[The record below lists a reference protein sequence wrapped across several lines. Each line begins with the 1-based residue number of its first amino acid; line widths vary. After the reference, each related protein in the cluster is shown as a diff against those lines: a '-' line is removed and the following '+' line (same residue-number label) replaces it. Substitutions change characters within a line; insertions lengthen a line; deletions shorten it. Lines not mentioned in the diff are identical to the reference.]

1 MSGAGAKYMDVYPIE
16 EGSAY
21 IGVTRDVDGVM
32 RYDVLEPVLTD
43 AEKALLARAKEYVL
57 ESKLEDGEAAFKQ
70 FLARARVEGDTA
82 KKLAYYFRR
91 DTRGYGKLDP
101 IMRDPYVEDVHV
113 NGRDGRVFIWHSR
126 YENMRTNVA
135 LTEEEVR
142 AFIAKVSN
150 AVERQVNSA
159 NPILEGLLPEG
170 ARVEVVLREVAANG
184 DAFTIRKF
192 RGVPYTVVDLIGLET
207 AGPDALAYLWMALDK
222 ERNVVIVGPT
232 GAGKTTLLNALLFLL
247 RPDAR
252 IITIEDTRELRLLHE
267 QWLPLLVRPGRGE
280 EREEIDMMELL
291 KVAMR
296 MRPDYLILGEVRG
309 EEAYVLFQAFASGH
323 HGLTTIHADNAEGAV
338 RRFVTKPMDVP
349 TALLG
354 MAHVYVSVRRV
365 RTGAGV
371 RRSVWEVKEYL
382 DYTDRPVFT
391 DLLING
397 KMDASKSSVVGKDE
411 LDELGRRSRLLREAA
426 RHGFNDYRS
435 VFQIIKNYYLEPEAT
450 LKTVE
455 AGALP

>member
-1 MSGAGAKYMDVYPIE
+1 M
-16 EGSAY
+16 
-21 IGVTRDVDGVM
+21 
-32 RYDVLEPVLTD
+32 
-43 AEKALLARAKEYVL
+43 
-57 ESKLEDGEAAFKQ
+57 
-70 FLARARVEGDTA
+70 
-82 KKLAYYFRR
+82 
-91 DTRGYGKLDP
+91 
-101 IMRDPYVEDVHV
+101 
-113 NGRDGRVFIWHSR
+113 
-126 YENMRTNVA
+126 
-135 LTEEEVR
+135 
-142 AFIAKVSN
+142 
-150 AVERQVNSA
+150 ERQVNSA
-159 NPILEGLLPEG
+159 NPPILEGLLPEG

-232 GAGKTTLLNALLFLL
+232 GGREDDSTQRAPLPVEARREDNHHRGHEGAEAAPRAVAPPPTGQAGAGGGEGGDRHDGAVEGGHEDEARL
-247 RPDAR
+247 PD
-252 IITIEDTRELRLLHE
+252 T
-267 QWLPLLVRPGRGE
+267 GGGGE
-280 EREEIDMMELL
+280 
-291 KVAMR
+291 
-296 MRPDYLILGEVRG
+296 GG

-354 MAHVYVSVRRV
+354 GMAHVYVSVRRV

-397 KMDASKSSVVGKDE
+397 KWMHPRAPWWARTSSMSWGGGGAACC
-411 LDELGRRSRLLREAA
+411 GRRLGMGSTTTGPCSR
-426 RHGFNDYRS
+426 
-435 VFQIIKNYYLEPEAT
+435 
-450 LKTVE
+450 
-455 AGALP
+455 